1 MILKKKKEKKRKK
14 KKEEALRIFIKL
26 KLNEQPHAIA
36 PHTTTTTTTN
46 LHEPTFCRTKP
57 YQAKSVH
64 HVILRQQPLPT
75 YITILTMPYLKPHL
89 FLFFDVEFV
98 AD

>member
-1 MILKKKKEKKRKK
+1 MKFFI
-14 KKEEALRIFIKL
+14 IKL

-36 PHTTTTTTTN
+36 PHTTTTTTN

-64 HVILRQQPLPT
+64 HVILRQQPLQT
-75 YITILTMPYLKPHL
+75 YITFLTMPYLKPHL